1 LVYFFLLLLDFVL
14 VFESTCSQ
22 AGNIVHKK
30 KYTRRCMDI
39 NRRDAL
45 KLGATTA
52 ISGILMP
59 NMATASERALIV
71 VEPLTGKAGFR
82 VANYVP
88 KMGASSRLGLV
99 INDGLVVDIPAE
111 AARQKL
117 VLSFDPTSM
126 ISLATSGNRGLLDL
140 STLFKNRSKSS
151 VNVNQVVLLSP
162 IPKPQSNIYCV
173 GWNYLDHFDEGLQS
187 RADQTVKEYPKVPV
201 LFTKGTQ
208 TMNGPFDSIPY
219 DGSYSTA
226 IDWEAELAVVIG
238 KKGKNISEENAMD
251 YVFGY
256 SAYNDTTARDVQQ
269 KRHSGQWF
277 KGKSLDGHGPMGPW
291 VVTAGGVN
299 LDDTRIICRVNGVEK
314 QNASYRQMFF
324 KIPVIISELSR
335 SLTLLPGD
343 IIATGTPSGV
353 GYSRKPPEFLKP
365 GDMMDT
371 EITGIGIIRNKIA

>member
-1 LVYFFLLLLDFVL
+1 
-14 VFESTCSQ
+14 
-22 AGNIVHKK
+22 
-30 KYTRRCMDI
+30 MDI

-45 KLGATTA
+45 KLGATSA
-52 ISGILMP
+52 IGGMLMP
-59 NMATASERALIV
+59 NVYAASDRAPIV

-82 VANYVP
+82 VANYLP

-99 INDGLVVDIPAE
+99 DNAGNVIDIPAE
-111 AARQKL
+111 ATRQKL
-117 VLSFDPTSM
+117 ELSFDPTSL
-126 ISLATSGNRGLLDL
+126 ISLTASGNRGLLDL
-140 STLFKNRSKSS
+140 AALFTNRGKSS
-151 VNVNQVVLLSP
+151 LTVNQVTLLSP

-173 GWNYLDHFDEGLQS
+173 GWNYTDHFEEGMKN
-187 RADQTVKEYPKVPV
+187 RADKTVKEYPTVPV

-219 DGSYSTA
+219 DGSYSTM

-238 KKGKNISEENAMD
+238 KKGKNISQENAMD

-314 QNASYRQMFF
+314 QNASYRQMYF

-353 GYSRKPPEFLKP
+353 GFGRTPPEFLKP
-365 GDMMDT
+365 GDMMET

>member
-1 LVYFFLLLLDFVL
+1 
-14 VFESTCSQ
+14 
-22 AGNIVHKK
+22 
-30 KYTRRCMDI
+30 MDI

-45 KLGATTA
+45 KLGATSA
-52 ISGILMP
+52 VGGMLMP
-59 NMATASERALIV
+59 NVYAASDRAPIV

-82 VANYVP
+82 VANYLP

-99 INDGLVVDIPAE
+99 DNAGNVIDIPAE
-111 AARQKL
+111 ATRQKL
-117 VLSFDPTSM
+117 ELSFDPTSL
-126 ISLATSGNRGLLDL
+126 ISLAASGNRGLLDL
-140 STLFKNRSKSS
+140 AALFTNRGKSS
-151 VNVNQVVLLSP
+151 LTVNQVTLLSP

-173 GWNYLDHFDEGLQS
+173 GWNYTDHFEEGMKN
-187 RADQTVKEYPKVPV
+187 RADKTVKEYPTVPV

-219 DGSYSTA
+219 DGSYSTM

-238 KKGKNISEENAMD
+238 KKGKNISQENAMD

-314 QNASYRQMFF
+314 QNASYKQMYF

-353 GYSRKPPEFLKP
+353 GFGRTPPEFLKP
-365 GDMMDT
+365 GDMMET

>member
-1 LVYFFLLLLDFVL
+1 
-14 VFESTCSQ
+14 
-22 AGNIVHKK
+22 
-30 KYTRRCMDI
+30 MDT

-45 KLGATTA
+45 KLGASAAVSGMFISNA
-52 ISGILMP
+52 IAAPDGRQP
-59 NMATASERALIV
+59 IV
-71 VEPLTGKAGFR
+71 VEPMTGKAGFR
-82 VANYVP
+82 IANYLP
-88 KMGASSRLGLV
+88 KMGATSRLGLV
-99 INDGLVVDIPAE
+99 TNDGMVVDIPAE
-111 AARQKL
+111 AARQKIQ
-117 VLSFDPTSM
+117 LSFDPTST
-126 ISLATSGNRGLLDL
+126 ISLAASGNRGLSELAA
-140 STLFKNRSKSS
+140 LFKGRGSNLQ
-151 VNVNQVVLLSP
+151 NVNQVVLLSP

-173 GWNYLDHFDEGLQS
+173 GWNYLDHFDEGKDR
-187 RADQTVKEYPKVPV
+187 RADQGVKEYPKVPV

-208 TMNGPFDSIPY
+208 TMNGPFDSIHY
-219 DGSYSTA
+219 DGSYSTM

-256 SAYNDTTARDVQQ
+256 AAYNDTTARDVQQ

-291 VVTAGGVN
+291 IVTAGGVN

-314 QNASYRQMFF
+314 QNASYKQMYF
-324 KIPVIISELSR
+324 KIPVVIAELSR

-365 GDMMDT
+365 GDSMET
-371 EITGIGIIRNKIA
+371 EITGVGIIRNKIA